1 MTVSR
6 MLDGFPMDHYKLRF
20 SGAVELSEAEAT
32 RVGLGEDLE
41 MEISVTVKDIA
52 VKTLKGEITRVAVLN
67 VIDARLQTPD
77 PGHLFDPIGYKAQRT
92 TDREE
97 APSNPEEWRAFIRR
111 DDEKTVT
118 NVPIMGM
125 PAERTFA
132 DTDNNGEV
140 TVIGRIGNAEPR
152 AMAASGPKVL
162 PFLDETVVAR
172 VGSRDP
178 ALSRFIDEGMG

>member
-41 MEISVTVKDIA
+41 MSVLVTVKDIA
-52 VKTLKGEITRVAVLN
+52 VRTQKGEITRVAVLN

-77 PGHLFDPIGYKAQRT
+77 PGQLFDPIGYEHQVT
-92 TDREE
+92 TDREDV
-97 APSNPEEWRAFIRR
+97 PTSPEEWRAWVRR
-111 DDEKTVT
+111 DDLTTVT
-118 NVPIMGM
+118 SVPVPGGM
-125 PAERTFA
+125 PERTFPE
-132 DTDNNGEV
+132 TDNDGNLV
-140 TVIGRIGNAEPR
+140 TVVGRIGNAEPR
-152 AMAASGPKVL
+152 AVAASGPKVL
-162 PFLDETVVAR
+162 PFSDETAVAR

-178 ALSRFIDEGMG
+178 ALSRFIDESV